1 MTENSQKIEA
11 RNNTQKDED
20 FKKAKHNAKVGLSSD
35 VNAAHIIDV
44 YAESYWGEQDKVALT
59 IALGESIEKVQAGD
73 LRKCEAMLMGQ
84 AMALQS
90 IFVKLSRMSNRQD
103 NLRAID
109 SLLRLALK
117 AQSQCRTTLETLA
130 NMKNPP
136 IIYAK
141 QANIAGGHQQ
151 VNNGVMTATTEAPIS
166 PQEPKKT
173 FSQNEL
179 LSEATDETLDSSRTT
194 EASRVDT
201 TLETVATIDR
211 SQN

>member
-1 MTENSQKIEA
+1 MTENSQEIEA
-11 RNNTQKDED
+11 CDNTQADEN

-73 LRKCEAMLMGQ
+73 LKKCEAMLMGQ

-141 QANIAGGHQQ
+141 QANIASGHQQ
-151 VNNGVMTATTEAPIS
+151 VNNGFASVPRQSATIEA
-166 PQEPKKT
+166 EKT
-173 FSQNEL
+173 FSHNEL
-179 LSEATDETLDSSRTT
+179 LSEATNETLDSSRAPK
-194 EASRVDT
+194 ASRADT
-201 TLETVATIDR
+201 TMETVAAINR
-211 SQN
+211 S